1 MDWTHEQGFL
11 YALVCVNVRHSQGM
25 DATKGFI
32 TVYAPL
38 RAMAPTLADVGGS
51 GQFSSEVGFV
61 HINKDLV
68 LSGRKFWTSEGDTVM

>member
-38 RAMAPTLADVGGS
+38 RAMAPTLADGAVLVNSVQLRSRVRPYQQGFGLVG
-51 GQFSSEVGFV
+51 QEVLDF
-61 HINKDLV
+61 
-68 LSGRKFWTSEGDTVM
+68 